1 MIDYSAESVDYNC
14 RYSDAVFQ
22 DCGGREEN
30 LNSRRIEDSLN
41 SKRIEDGFW
50 QNHIQKYLGK
60 MAFGEIRFK
69 NIQEYLGKMDYEKI
83 Q

>member
-1 MIDYSAESVDYNC
+1 MIDYSAKSVDCSC

-50 QNHIQKYLGK
+50 QNQI
-60 MAFGEIRFK
+60 
-69 NIQEYLGKMDYEKI
+69 
-83 Q
+83 